1 MDDSRRDLQDSNLNS
16 LVPDV
21 QVNRRGFVAACLA
34 AGFAVTAE
42 PLLAQAIKTSM
53 DGLEGG
59 DSKIGDIPIYYAV
72 PKGKGKRPVVLVV
85 GEVWGNHE
93 HIKDVVRR
101 VAKAGYFAV
110 ANEPYFRIGELWKMT
125 DIKEVL
131 AGANKLTD
139 EQAFADL
146 DAVVG
151 WADKNARANTKKL
164 GITGFC
170 RGGRM
175 VWMYTAHNKK
185 VDAGVAWYGG
195 LQPGAAGAAAHADR
209 RRGQDRPAGARPLRR
224 RRPGHP
230 ARARRD
236 AARRPQGIRQRQEIA
251 DPRLRRHAARL
262 QRRLPS
268 ELSQGSCRRRMEAN
282 AGLVQKEWSCINKK
296 GRPRR
301 PSYLQFKNQS
311 AY

>member
-1 MDDSRRDLQDSNLNS
+1 MDDSSRRDLKDDNLNS

-21 QVNRRGFVAACLA
+21 QVDRRGFVAACLA

-42 PLLAQAIKTSM
+42 PLLAQAIKTPM

-85 GEVWGNHE
+85 GEIWGNHE

-101 VAKAGYFAV
+101 LAKNGYFAV
-110 ANEPYFRIGELWKMT
+110 ANEPYFRIGELWKLT

-131 AGANKLTD
+131 VGANRLTD

-146 DAVVG
+146 DAVVA
-151 WADKNARANTKKL
+151 WAGKNPRANTKKL

-175 VWMYTAHNKK
+175 VWMYTAHNKN
-185 VDAGVAWYGG
+185 VDAGVSWYGS
-195 LQPGAAGAAAHADR
+195 LNPALPAQPLTPIDVADKI
-209 RRGQDRPAGARPLRR
+209 DRPVLGLYGGA
-224 RRPGHP
+224 
-230 ARARRD
+230 D
-236 AARRPQGIRQRQEIA
+236 QGIPLERVEMMR
-251 DPRLRRHAARL
+251 
-262 QRRLPS
+262 
-268 ELSQGSCRRRMEAN
+268 
-282 AGLVQKEWSCINKK
+282 AGLKAFGNDKK
-296 GRPRR
+296 SQIHVYEGMPHAFNADYR
-301 PSYLQFKNQS
+301 PSYRKEAADDGWKRMLAWFKKYGV
-311 AY
+311 A